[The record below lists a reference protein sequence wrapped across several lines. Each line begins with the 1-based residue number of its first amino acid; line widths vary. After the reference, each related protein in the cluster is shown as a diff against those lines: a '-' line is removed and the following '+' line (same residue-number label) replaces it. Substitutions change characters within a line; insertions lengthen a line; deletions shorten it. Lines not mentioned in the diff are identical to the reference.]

1 MKQFSCQANEP
12 NDQMPTEYS
21 ERANVCNRLPIWIKY
36 FEYMIHFDSV
46 CSAHNTQ
53 FQMNS
58 IHKIL
63 CTCLIVC
70 LEFKQSIFFF
80 FSQCNIPSAHTIVH
94 PVAISI
100 MIHFTNVFALWTCI
114 VHLVSL
120 SEQTIAFKSILLA
133 DAGVVAIRASMLKMF
148 RFCIC
153 ILLVVLFL
161 SRTLATTFYV
171 NLIYQSI
178 YSSVERKQFDYIE
191 T

>member
-1 MKQFSCQANEP
+1 MKQFSLEFSCQANEP

-70 LEFKQSIFFF
+70 LEFKQIIFFF
-80 FSQCNIPSAHTIVH
+80 FFYNATFQV
-94 PVAISI
+94 
-100 MIHFTNVFALWTCI
+100 
-114 VHLVSL
+114 
-120 SEQTIAFKSILLA
+120 
-133 DAGVVAIRASMLKMF
+133 
-148 RFCIC
+148 
-153 ILLVVLFL
+153 
-161 SRTLATTFYV
+161 RTL
-171 NLIYQSI
+171 S
-178 YSSVERKQFDYIE
+178 YIL
-191 T
+191 